1 MKLKKLYGTRRKKD
15 YYAVT
20 DLTFLIVFPVLFF
33 LFNILYWTAVWWT
46 RSREQ
51 MKYNNRL

>member
-15 YYAVT
+15 NYAVT

-46 RSREQ
+46 RTREQ